1 MYIYK
6 CPQKFLVAFKFLSN
20 RGVAPM
26 IFHATFPKF
35 LKSLSWYKTYRFMK
49 ISYAVS
55 KTINR
60 KIINWTHTGYATH
73 LPSGD
78 KTFSRFQKA
87 SPRCMLKSN
96 YRRSNLEE
104 CGC

>member
-49 ISYAVS
+49 IFYTVA
-55 KTINR
+55 KTIER
-60 KIINWTHTGYATH
+60 LSIGPILDMLHISLQGMKH
-73 LPSGD
+73 
-78 KTFSRFQKA
+78 FQGFKKA
-87 SPRCMLKSN
+87 SPRGMLKSN